1 MKRLSVLIILV
12 LLVGCGMSANQLE
25 AERAYY
31 QALTEIQKNAAA
43 RPLVEFVPAD
53 SGKPIVFENVA
64 RLTVYAPTPQNQE
77 LRQYVQTNY
86 DEVWARALLGVTGIV
101 APMYGM
107 IEVTKAV
114 TGLATVGNTTYN
126 VSGTANTVK
135 PAGNTFMGGVTG
147 NSNTVTAAGLID
159 HTSTPTVVTQPA
171 PVIVEQPAPII
182 VEQPAPLVVTKP

>member
-1 MKRLSVLIILV
+1 MKRIVWIIVAIVLS
-12 LLVGCGMSANQLE
+12 GCGMSANQLE

-64 RLTVYAPTPQNQE
+64 RLTVYAPSRDQE
-77 LRQYVQTNY
+77 FRQYVQTNY